1 MKRRTLLAALA
12 AAAVALPP
20 IAGAQSRRKLPAVG
34 FLSTGGGSSLAQF
47 RAAMRELGYVEG
59 STIVIEPRTSSGNPD
74 ALPALAAE
82 LVGLNVDVVY
92 VTGPPAVRAARDATR
107 TIPIV
112 ALDLE
117 TDPVQSG
124 LVSSLAQPG
133 GNITGLFLDAPALAG
148 KWLELLDAA
157 APGRRRIGLLWDATT
172 GTRQLDAA
180 KVAAAQRPDR
190 DLRIIEYRNAEE
202 LESGIREASRAG
214 VNGIILL
221 SSPMVSAASKRLAEL
236 TMRYRLPAI
245 SPFRAFADEGG
256 FISYGPNLLAFRR
269 FAATYVH
276 RILKGAKPG
285 ELPIQQPTTF
295 ELVINAKAAR
305 ALKITVPQTL
315 LLRADA
321 VIQ

>member
-1 MKRRTLLAALA
+1 MKRRSLLAALA
-12 AAAVALPP
+12 GAVVALPS
-20 IAGAQSRRKLPAVG
+20 IAGAQVKRKLPVIG
-34 FLSTGGGSSLAQF
+34 FLSTGGGDSLAQF
-47 RAAMRELGYVEG
+47 RSTMRELGYVEG
-59 STIVIEPRTSSGNPD
+59 STVIIESRTSSGNPK

-82 LVGLNVDVVY
+82 LVARDVDVIY

-117 TDPVQSG
+117 TDPVRSG
-124 LVSSLAQPG
+124 LVGSLAQPG

-148 KWLELLDAA
+148 KWLELLEAA

-180 KVAAAQRPDR
+180 KAAAQRLDS

-202 LESGIREASRAG
+202 LEGAIREASRAG
-214 VNGIILL
+214 VSGIIML
-221 SSPMVSAASKRLAEL
+221 SSPIVSAGSKRLAEL

-245 SPFRAFADEGG
+245 SPFRAFADAGG
-256 FISYGPNLLAFRR
+256 FISYGPNLTAFRR
-269 FAATYVH
+269 FAATYVD

-295 ELVINAKAAR
+295 ELVINARAAKA
-305 ALKITVPQTL
+305 LNITLPQSL

>member
-1 MKRRTLLAALA
+1 MKRRFLLAALA
-12 AAAVALPP
+12 AAAVALPS
-20 IAGAQSRRKLPAVG
+20 IAGAQSRRRIPVVG
-34 FLSTGGGSSLAQF
+34 FLSTGGGDSLPQF

-59 STIVIEPRTSSGNPD
+59 STIVVEPRTSSGNPD

-82 LVGLNVDVVY
+82 LVRLNVDVVY

-148 KWLELLDAA
+148 KWLELLEAA

-180 KVAAAQRPDR
+180 KAAAQRLDR
-190 DLRIIEYRNAEE
+190 DLRIIEFRKADE
-202 LESGIREASRAG
+202 LEGAILEASRAG
-214 VNGIILL
+214 ATGIIML
-221 SSPMVSAASKRLAEL
+221 SSPTVSGYSKRLAEL
-236 TMRYRLPAI
+236 TIRHRLPAI
-245 SPFRAFADEGG
+245 SPFRAFADGGG

-269 FAATYVH
+269 FAATYVD

-295 ELVINAKAAR
+295 ELVINVRAAKA
-305 ALKITVPQTL
+305 LNITVPQSL